1 MVCSEK
7 SMSRITK
14 IFEFMANY
22 KVEEIEGI
30 GEKLGA
36 KLREAGI
43 NSTDKLLAGTQ
54 TKKQRKDLAE
64 STGISEKLVLK
75 FANMADLFR
84 INGIGQEFSELLEV
98 AGVDTVPE
106 LATRNA
112 ENLTAKMEEVN
123 EKKKLTRRTPSLKE
137 VTTWIEEAKS
147 LPRVLEY

>member
-1 MVCSEK
+1 
-7 SMSRITK
+7 
-14 IFEFMANY
+14 MANY

-36 KLREAGI
+36 KLREVGI
-43 NSTDKLLAGTQ
+43 NSTDKLLAGTK
-54 TKKQRKDLAE
+54 TKKQRKDLVE
-64 STGISEKLVLK
+64 STGISEKLILK

-98 AGVDTVPE
+98 AGVDTVVE
-106 LATRNA
+106 LATRKA

-123 EKKKLTRRTPSLKE
+123 AVKKLTRRTPSLKE
-137 VTTWIEEAKS
+137 VEKWIEEAKS

>member
-1 MVCSEK
+1 
-7 SMSRITK
+7 
-14 IFEFMANY
+14 MANY

-43 NSTDKLLAGTQ
+43 NSTDKLLAGTK

-64 STGISEKLVLK
+64 STGISEKLILK

-84 INGIGQEFSELLEV
+84 INGIGQEFSELLEA
-98 AGVDTVPE
+98 AGVDTIVE
-106 LATRNA
+106 LATRKA

-123 EKKKLTRRTPSLKE
+123 AVKKLTRRTPSLKDVE
-137 VTTWIEEAKS
+137 KWIEEAKT

>member
-1 MVCSEK
+1 
-7 SMSRITK
+7 
-14 IFEFMANY
+14 MANY

-43 NSTDKLLAGTQ
+43 NSTDKLLAGTK

-84 INGIGQEFSELLEV
+84 INGVGQEFSELLEA
-98 AGVDTVPE
+98 AGVDTVVE
-106 LATRNA
+106 LATRKA

-137 VTTWIEEAKS
+137 VEKWVEEAKT

>member
-1 MVCSEK
+1 
-7 SMSRITK
+7 
-14 IFEFMANY
+14 MANY
-22 KVEEIEGI
+22 KIEEIEGI

-43 NSTDKLLAGTQ
+43 NTTDKMLAGTK

-64 STGISEKLVLK
+64 STGISEKLILK

-84 INGIGQEFSELLEV
+84 INGIGQEFSELLEA

-123 EKKKLTRRTPSLKE
+123 AEKKLTRRTPSLKE
-137 VTTWIEEAKS
+137 VVKWIEEAKTM
-147 LPRVLEY
+147 PRVLEY